1 MRDIFIFSAIICIVF
16 ATLRKPQIGV
26 LGWLWLS
33 IMNPHREAYG
43 WIYNMPILN
52 IIAGATLISVVLN
65 FNKMKKAALHPVA
78 VILIIF
84 YLWVC
89 LSSAFATSYDL
100 TFPKWIDFSKTMLFV
115 MLMLLLL
122 NSKPWIISAI
132 WVFIFSVGYT
142 GVKGG
147 IFTILTGGGARIW
160 GASGT
165 AWGDNN
171 GVSLAMLMVIPLIF
185 AMKDIFDKKILR
197 LGVYG
202 GAFLSF
208 VTILGTQSRGGL
220 VGISGTTLAY
230 FIRSKHKIVIGIL
243 IVATGLSVLA
253 FMPASW
259 KNRMKTIETY
269 QQDESA
275 SSRILQWRYAIQLAS
290 ESPIIGN
297 GFDARYYQP
306 YYHKYLTGI
315 DVNRAAHS
323 YLFEIL
329 EEQGYGGLFIYLLM
343 MVTAIVSANRV
354 SKKARKR
361 KDLKWAASLLFY
373 SQFSITGFAFNGL
386 TLSVAYIDLYF
397 YILAFIV
404 LLISYV
410 NSELAKPA
418 PETIADS
425 DKSKINGI

>member
-1 MRDIFIFSAIICIVF
+1 MRDIFIFSGILAVVIL
-16 ATLRKPQIGV
+16 TLRKPQVGV

-33 IMNPHREAYG
+33 IMNPHKESYG
-43 WIYNMPILN
+43 WIYHLPILN
-52 IIAGATLISVVLN
+52 IIAGATLISVVIN
-65 FNKMKKAALHPVA
+65 FNKMKKATLHPIT
-78 VILIIF
+78 VILVIF
-84 YLWVC
+84 YLWTC
-89 LSSAFATSYDL
+89 LSSAFAISYDL
-100 TFPKWIDFSKTMLFV
+100 TLPQWLIYSKTMLFV
-115 MLMLLLL
+115 LLMLLLL
-122 NSKPWIISAI
+122 NSRPWIISAI
-132 WVFIFSVGYT
+132 WVFILSVGYT

-160 GASGT
+160 GAPGT

-171 GVSLAMLMVIPLIF
+171 GVSLAMLMVLPLIF
-185 AMKDIFDKKILR
+185 AMKDLFDKKILR

-230 FIRSKHKIVIGIL
+230 FIRSKHKIIIGIL
-243 IVATGLSVLA
+243 IVLVGLSVLA

-259 KNRMKTIETY
+259 KNRMETIETY
-269 QQDESA
+269 QQDRSA
-275 SSRILQWRYAIQLAS
+275 STRILQWRYAVQLAS

-297 GFDARYYQP
+297 GFYSRYYQP

-323 YLFEIL
+323 YLFQVL
-329 EEQGYGGLFIYLLM
+329 EGQGYGGLFIYLLLM
-343 MVTAIVSANRV
+343 ITAIVSANRV

-361 KDLKWAASLLFY
+361 EDLKWAASLLFY

-386 TLSVAYIDLYF
+386 TLSVAYIDLYY
-397 YILAFIV
+397 YILAFII
-404 LLISYV
+404 LLISHV

-418 PETIADS
+418 PEAISDS
-425 DKSKINGI
+425 AMSKINGT